1 MDPFDDLLRGVRA
14 DGAGFGRVELSPPW
28 AMRFTDGAPLTL
40 CAPLRGEVW
49 VSGPEAGT
57 GAGAEAGEDRGE
69 PRRVRA
75 GDAAIVR
82 GPEPFVLTDRPP
94 PPGTA
99 TAGTAA
105 AEPPGRTVLVT
116 GTYRARDAVAQ
127 RLLGVLPPVLVVPGG
142 EECLALLEALEAQV
156 TAACPPGRRVVQD
169 RLLDWLLVCTL
180 RGWFDRPET
189 MPDGWFR
196 ALGDEVAGPAL
207 RAMHAA
213 PDRPWTLAAL
223 AAEAGVSRTT
233 LVGRFTRLVGEPPLT
248 YLTDRRMSLAADL
261 LTAEPTAT
269 VAAVARRVGYA
280 DAFGFSAAFKR
291 FHGVSPS
298 EYRRTCR
305 PGADRAGTECPPCSP
320 A

>member
-1 MDPFDDLLRGVRA
+1 MDPFDDLLRGIRA
-14 DGAGFGRVELSPPW
+14 NGADFRRTEMSPPW
-28 AMRFTDGAPLTL
+28 ALRFTDGASLTL

-49 VSGPEAGT
+49 VSGP
-57 GAGAEAGEDRGE
+57 GAEAGGDGGE
-69 PRRVRA
+69 PQRVRA

-82 GPEPFVLTDRPP
+82 GPEPFVLTGRSA
-94 PPGTA
+94 PPGP
-99 TAGTAA
+99 AA
-105 AEPPGRTVLVT
+105 ATEPPGRTVLVT
-116 GTYRARDAVAQ
+116 GTYRAPGRTAQ

-142 EECLALLEALEAQV
+142 QECLTLLKALEAQV
-156 TAACPPGRRVVQD
+156 TAACPPDRRVVQD

-180 RGWFDRPET
+180 RGWLDRPEAV
-189 MPDGWFR
+189 PDGWFR

-223 AAEAGVSRTT
+223 AAGAGVSRTT
-233 LVGRFTRLVGEPPLT
+233 LAGRFTRLVGEPPLT
-248 YLTDRRMSLAADL
+248 YLTEWRMSLAADL
-261 LTAEPTAT
+261 LTAEPTTT

-298 EYRRTCR
+298 RYREACR
-305 PGADRAGTECPPCSP
+305 PGPGLVGTECSP